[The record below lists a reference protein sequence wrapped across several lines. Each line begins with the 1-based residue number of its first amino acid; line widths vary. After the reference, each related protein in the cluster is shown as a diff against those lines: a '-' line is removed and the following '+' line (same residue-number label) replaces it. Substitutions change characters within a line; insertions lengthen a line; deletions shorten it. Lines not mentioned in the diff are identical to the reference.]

1 MKTAVIYARYSSD
14 AQSEQSIEGQL
25 RVCQKYAKDH
35 DILILDTY
43 IDRAMTGTND
53 NRLDFQRMLKD
64 SAKRQWDYVI
74 VYKLDR
80 FSRNKYESVIHKKTL
95 KDNGVKLL
103 SAMEQIPDSPEGTL
117 MEALLE
123 GFNQYYSEELAQKV
137 NRGLRESWLKGNA
150 TGGNDVFGYDVV
162 NKKYVINEYE
172 AAIVIEV
179 FTKYAQ
185 GYKAIAIEEDLK
197 IRGVKRKNGKSIDI
211 KYIYYIIHNEK
222 YTGKVERNGVVYDN
236 IFPRII
242 SDELWIAVK
251 AIAEQNKH
259 APSRK
264 KEIFD
269 YILSGKL
276 ICGDCKRPMSGESGT
291 SHTGQAHYYYLC
303 KSRRRKKAPCK
314 TKATTKQYL
323 EDTVIGATMS
333 LLASEENIY
342 LIADTIYRIH
352 EKETNDS
359 TTLKLL
365 EKKRKEVQKKSDN
378 IIKAIEMG
386 IITEQTKIRLKELE
400 QELLQID
407 FDIDREKQRTYTF
420 LTINDI
426 KQFLKSKV
434 FTDTSSIKVRKLI
447 VNTFIREIIY
457 YPDKLIITYN
467 FSDAIDTIN
476 LTPEN
481 AKEIERQS
489 KSAFSLDIGSSI
501 CQYSSPRKETD
512 TTKGCLSLFLVSQII
527 ARSNRKYLLIFPLPD
542 KTEGGNHRYR
552 HTI

>member
-1 MKTAVIYARYSSD
+1 M
-14 AQSEQSIEGQL
+14 
-25 RVCQKYAKDH
+25 
-35 DILILDTY
+35 
-43 IDRAMTGTND
+43 
-53 NRLDFQRMLKD
+53 
-64 SAKRQWDYVI
+64 
-74 VYKLDR
+74 
-80 FSRNKYESVIHKKTL
+80 
-95 KDNGVKLL
+95 
-103 SAMEQIPDSPEGTL
+103 
-117 MEALLE
+117 
-123 GFNQYYSEELAQKV
+123 
-137 NRGLRESWLKGNA
+137 
-150 TGGNDVFGYDVV
+150 
-162 NKKYVINEYE
+162 
-172 AAIVIEV
+172 
-179 FTKYAQ
+179 
-185 GYKAIAIEEDLK
+185 
-197 IRGVKRKNGKSIDI
+197 
-211 KYIYYIIHNEK
+211 
-222 YTGKVERNGVVYDN
+222 
-236 IFPRII
+236 
-242 SDELWIAVK
+242 
-251 AIAEQNKH
+251 
-259 APSRK
+259 
-264 KEIFD
+264 
-269 YILSGKL
+269 
-276 ICGDCKRPMSGESGT
+276 
-291 SHTGQAHYYYLC
+291 
-303 KSRRRKKAPCK
+303 
-314 TKATTKQYL
+314 

-476 LTPEN
+476 LSPEN

-501 CQYSSPRKETD
+501 CQYSSPNPRKHHD
-512 TTKGCLSLFLVSQII
+512 RGAFSFSRVWW
-527 ARSNRKYLLIFPLPD
+527 ARTLIEP
-542 KTEGGNHRYR
+542 TRATQN
-552 HTI
+552 